1 MVMRWIRFSLYSS
14 VISSADSMRS
24 PRSILARSSLS
35 VTRPPMSAPFHHPHR
50 LALASRNGLGRHD
63 GHDQIEPQVA
73 PEHLPYPGRQ
83 PPHLGPRRVE
93 AAPRDDARLGR
104 FHVHLQ
110 GREARRAVHHKL
122 IMRRQLVQRQQGRF
136 ELGGVDVHALDHQHV
151 VGPALDPRDP
161 RRGPSAAAGR
171 GIETREVARPVANHG
186 KRFLGQAGKD
196 QLALRAL
203 REGVDRDRIDDLG
216 EEVIVV
222 HVKAVA
228 DLHALH
234 GHPGADDLAETVAV
248 HRAKPPQ
255 RFDLT
260 AHGLGPRL
268 RAENSV
274 AHADRARIQALLAHG
289 LRDVERERRRARQ
302 SLRMEILKE
311 QDLPESVA
319 RGDGEHGH
327 AHVLGPVVDA
337 QTSRE
342 EPVAVGVVDQVP
354 RLGARE
360 GERAGHDLP
369 PHLEIAPRVAH
380 DRGLA
385 LGARGGMHADKGLAG
400 NGEETPRILFA
411 EMALAREGQPR
422 EIVQALDGGWV
433 HVRRREGLPVERHA
447 FAGPGHRPPQPL
459 ELESAALGA
468 RSGLRR
474 GIPDHR
480 DSASVT
486 RVTSQAWRDTKRMM
500 LSISLTSAP
509 GSRLT
514 RSGSTWRTSGY
525 ETSTRKSVRT
535 RGSGERKPRR
545 PGSPGPGCQSGWKVA
560 WRLWVVAAGL
570 TAGARGEPGT
580 ARP

>member
-24 PRSILARSSLS
+24 PRSIRARSCVS

-63 GHDQIEPQVA
+63 GHDQIEPQVT
-73 PEHLPYPGRQ
+73 PEHLPYPFRQ

-104 FHVHLQ
+104 LHVHLQ

-136 ELGGVDVHALDHQHV
+136 ELGGVDGHALDH
-151 VGPALDPRDP
+151 
-161 RRGPSAAAGR
+161 
-171 GIETREVARPVANHG
+171 
-186 KRFLGQAGKD
+186 
-196 QLALRAL
+196 
-203 REGVDRDRIDDLG
+203 
-216 EEVIVV
+216 
-222 HVKAVA
+222 
-228 DLHALH
+228 
-234 GHPGADDLAETVAV
+234 AETVAF

-274 AHADRARIQALLAHG
+274 VHADRARIQALLAHG
-289 LRDVERERRRARQ
+289 LPDVERERRRARQ
-302 SLRMEILKE
+302 SLRMKILKE

-337 QTSRE
+337 QASRE
-342 EPVAVGVVDQVP
+342 EPVAVGVVDQMP

-400 NGEETPRILFA
+400 NGEETPRILVA

-433 HVRRREGLPVERHA
+433 HIRRCEGLPVERHA

-560 WRLWVVAAGL
+560 WRLWVVATGL

>member
-1 MVMRWIRFSLYSS
+1 MVMRWIRFSLYAS

-24 PRSILARSSLS
+24 PRSIRARSSVS
-35 VTRPPMSAPFHHPHR
+35 VTRPLMSAPFHHPHR

-63 GHDQIEPQVA
+63 GHSQIEPQVA
-73 PEHLPYPGRQ
+73 PEHLPYPNRQ

-104 FHVHLQ
+104 LHVHLQ

-171 GIETREVARPVANHG
+171 GIETREVARPVADHG
-186 KRFLGQAGKD
+186 QRFLGQAGQD
-196 QLALRAL
+196 QLALRAFGE
-203 REGVDRDRIDDLG
+203 RRARDRIDDLG
-216 EEVIVV
+216 KEVIVV
-222 HVKAVA
+222 HVKAVT
-228 DLHALH
+228 DFRALH
-234 GHPGADDLAETVAV
+234 GHPGPDDLAETVAV
-248 HRAKPPQ
+248 HRAQPPQ
-255 RFDLT
+255 RLELA

-268 RAENSV
+268 GAEDPV

-289 LRDVERERRRARQ
+289 LPDMERERRRARQ
-302 SLRMEILKE
+302 SLRMEILEE

-327 AHVLGPVVDA
+327 PHVLGPVVDA
-337 QTSRE
+337 QATRE
-342 EPVAVGVVDQVP
+342 EPVAVGVLDQVP

-360 GERAGHDLP
+360 GQRAGHDLA
-369 PHLEIAPRVAH
+369 PHLEIAPRVTH

-385 LGARGGMHADKGLAG
+385 LGARGGVHADKGLAG
-400 NGEETPRILFA
+400 DGEETPWVLVA

-422 EIVQALDGGWV
+422 EVVQALEGG
-433 HVRRREGLPVERHA
+433 HVRPY
-447 FAGPGHRPPQPL
+447 
-459 ELESAALGA
+459 
-468 RSGLRR
+468 RR

-525 ETSTRKSVRT
+525 ETSTRKSVLT

-570 TAGARGEPGT
+570 TAGARGEPGI
-580 ARP
+580 A